1 MRGHTSTKSDQWQEG
16 HALGKN
22 ELALVHGSPLRE
34 DARDHNFD
42 VRR

>member
-1 MRGHTSTKSDQWQEG
+1 
-16 HALGKN
+16 LGKN
-22 ELALVHGSPLRE
+22 ELALVHGGALRE